1 MSTAN
6 PATGDLAR
14 TRVDAAVA
22 RLGPLPV
29 FSGTVAR
36 VVALTDDPES
46 ATGDIVTAIES
57 DGAFAANL
65 LRYVNSAATAR
76 PLQAQSVR
84 QAVVMVGRLRIRQ
97 LALETGTY
105 GFLESVPGNGPVV
118 RGQMHLH
125 ALAVAGASSA
135 IATACGHSGADCY
148 LAGLLHDFGKLV
160 IPLAFGEEAAD
171 QLARDVPRGTARA
184 LRERATFGIDH
195 AVAGASLAKGS
206 GAPQT
211 VVDAIAAHH
220 GVEPLNN
227 VESAAVALGNA
238 LVAMLDGAD
247 PDIALVEDALGVLG
261 LQWDDLEGVAQSV
274 ASGQDEQSE
283 IATRV
288 ATLDRLAHTDDLTG
302 LPNRRSWIAHV
313 TRRLGDGATGAIL
326 MCDVDRFKQVNDT
339 NGHRYGDLVLMQL
352 GKALSDCGYACRFG
366 GDEFAVWV
374 ERDATTAAAF
384 ATVLLER
391 LAAGAA
397 DGSPPVGLSIGVVG
411 VDGRQPDVD
420 ELVHRADVAL
430 YDVKAAG
437 GRAVRIADAA

>member
-206 GAPQT
+206 GAPR
-211 VVDAIAAHH
+211 
-220 GVEPLNN
+220 P
-227 VESAAVALGNA
+227 SS
-238 LVAMLDGAD
+238 MR
-247 PDIALVEDALGVLG
+247 
-261 LQWDDLEGVAQSV
+261 S
-274 ASGQDEQSE
+274 
-283 IATRV
+283 
-288 ATLDRLAHTDDLTG
+288 
-302 LPNRRSWIAHV
+302 RR
-313 TRRLGDGATGAIL
+313 
-326 MCDVDRFKQVNDT
+326 
-339 NGHRYGDLVLMQL
+339 
-352 GKALSDCGYACRFG
+352 
-366 GDEFAVWV
+366 
-374 ERDATTAAAF
+374 TTASS
-384 ATVLLER
+384 R
-391 LAAGAA
+391 
-397 DGSPPVGLSIGVVG
+397 
-411 VDGRQPDVD
+411 
-420 ELVHRADVAL
+420 
-430 YDVKAAG
+430 
-437 GRAVRIADAA
+437 